1 MPATAA
7 PKAPRSSTA
16 ITSAP
21 AFLRAADTAATCSV
35 APVTATVEPTVSPL
49 RRRCHPMV
57 ANEGS
62 DTGSPPESAP
72 TRAGRLP
79 PGTSINAKLPLALSR
94 RHMRAVGTGASVPDG
109 QAVDVDRLAAY
120 GAQHDCAGAGD

>member
-62 DTGSPPESAP
+62 DTGSPPESCANAGWSAP
-72 TRAGRLP
+72 PRNIDQREATAGVVP
-79 PGTSINAKLPLALSR
+79 TAHASR
-94 RHMRAVGTGASVPDG
+94 RDGGSVSYTHLTLPTIYS
-109 QAVDVDRLAAY
+109 V
-120 GAQHDCAGAGD
+120 